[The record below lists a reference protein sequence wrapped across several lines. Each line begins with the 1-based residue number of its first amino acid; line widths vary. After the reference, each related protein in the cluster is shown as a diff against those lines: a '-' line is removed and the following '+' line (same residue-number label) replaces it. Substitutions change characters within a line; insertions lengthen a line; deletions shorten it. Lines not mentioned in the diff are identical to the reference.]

1 MKSREIWNNVSKK
14 KVLLDIGIESW
25 IYLNCIMNELQAKL
39 ARRRS
44 LNGETEGRAQSHNEL
59 SSPNERS
66 NSGDQT
72 NKPILT
78 TVKRESSTIATTS
91 KSATDEL
98 QKKLARRRN
107 LNGEVSNNLSHIPP
121 PDDSN
126 TFSGDSNPQSRT
138 VSIERSLS
146 TSESLQE
153 PIADEALENAPNT
166 GEDIQSNIKEIEE
179 GKVEM
184 NRENTIE
191 SQAAETLE
199 APESTSSNTAD
210 IQRDPKEIQ
219 DENLVIISDNDFS
232 NDNALKMEDSA
243 VSSEDIAFIVE
254 SVTEIQI
261 KDVEEEQN
269 IIPVEEVNN
278 PPPVEPTESI
288 SISTGDLSLSEVS
301 EVVEVALPI
310 TTSTSQPAP
319 IETVEH
325 DFPPTN
331 SPSKLEGHKPISK
344 PASIATSSKSATDEL
359 SKKLA
364 RRRDLNG
371 EIPKDEAENT
381 HSEFSHTS
389 TDTVHTIPQQPPS
402 TQPISKSASK
412 TSLHNNSP
420 IVPVAPPAIPQNSF
434 LNNDDDDNEID
445 LPFIS
450 HKQKETLPKAKKAGK
465 GIWDDDTI
473 LSTLE
478 EDDSLNFTLPTNKE
492 EVTKKL
498 FKPKE
503 TPKPAEVVNAPAPPP
518 VPETPPSIPTADE
531 GNDDTADLE
540 FDLSLP
546 KLPKKFIESSASKS
560 PKSAERNSKNWYPG
574 KYIKER
580 RLPWSQGKSPNHNNN
595 KINSIVDQQQLFN
608 DFVNGLAER
617 KSSVNFDEDLGIGLS
632 FENVEVKSLLEDFE
646 EVDEGKDKPVLLS
659 SSTQKRRVTMM
670 TAPSATRANDFLN
683 EFLREN
689 DNLLQEIA
697 ATETSTASSTSAP
710 SSKQV
715 SSLPPSDETEGLD
728 YSIPAEVIRPRS
740 QMLQR
745 SNSASIRVRKSN
757 LLLENEDDE
766 EAGGLFD
773 DLLSPSAQRNQ
784 SNSVVF
790 QPSST
795 ESKGDSLLF
804 EDEKIGKN
812 VNVDDDLS
820 LLLGDDSKALKYN
833 PLEVGSQQSL
843 IRSFANASARRSSV
857 HDREEVAAHPT
868 IDISSK
874 GLLRED
880 DDSSSDG
887 DGEDGEGEK
896 DQGKR
901 SKNLFRESSQSGNN
915 ENSDGINLETK
926 KVKKGKEVP
935 DESITFDEFMLR
947 LKKCSDLMEITK

>member
-1 MKSREIWNNVSKK
+1 
-14 KVLLDIGIESW
+14 
-25 IYLNCIMNELQAKL
+25 MNELQAKL

-44 LNGETEGRAQSHNEL
+44 LNGEGEGRTQSNSEL
-59 SSPNERS
+59 SSPNERA

-78 TVKRESSTIATTS
+78 TVKRESSTIATSS

-107 LNGEVSNNLSHIPP
+107 LNGEVSRNLSDIPP
-121 PDDSN
+121 SDDN
-126 TFSGDSNPQSRT
+126 NPFSGDSNPQSRT

-153 PIADEALENAPNT
+153 PIADEALETNVPNT
-166 GEDIQSNIKEIEE
+166 VDIQSKEIEDDSVDIISQ
-179 GKVEM
+179 KSI
-184 NRENTIE
+184 EN
-191 SQAAETLE
+191 QVAETPE
-199 APESTSSNTAD
+199 APETTSSNTTDESPKPLSNAAD
-210 IQRDPKEIQ
+210 IQTDPEEIQ
-219 DENLVIISDNDFS
+219 DEIVAILSDNDHS
-232 NDNALKMEDSA
+232 NALKMEDSA

-254 SVTEIQI
+254 SITDTQI
-261 KDVEEEQN
+261 KYVEEEQSL
-269 IIPVEEVNN
+269 ILVEEVNN
-278 PPPVEPTESI
+278 PPPIEPTASI
-288 SISTGDLSLSEVS
+288 SVSTGDSSLSEEVS
-301 EVVEVALPI
+301 EVVDVVLPI
-310 TTSTSQPAP
+310 TISTSQPALM
-319 IETVEH
+319 ENVEQVN
-325 DFPPTN
+325 FPPTN

-371 EIPKDEAENT
+371 EVPKDEAENT
-381 HSEFSHTS
+381 QSERSHTS
-389 TDTVHTIPQQPPS
+389 TDTARTVPQQPPS
-402 TQPISKSASK
+402 TQPISKSGSK

-450 HKQKETLPKAKKAGK
+450 HKQKETLPKAKKGGK

-478 EDDSLNFTLPTNKE
+478 EDDPLNFTLPTNKE

-503 TPKPAEVVNAPAPPP
+503 TPKPAEVVNAPAPLP
-518 VPETPPSIPTADE
+518 VPETPPSVLIADE
-531 GNDDTADLE
+531 GNDDAADLE
-540 FDLSLP
+540 FDMSLP

-580 RLPWSQGKSPNHNNN
+580 RLPWSQGKSPNHNN

-646 EVDEGKDKPVLLS
+646 EVDEEKDKPVLLS
-659 SSTQKRRVTMM
+659 SSAQKRRVTMM
-670 TAPSATRANDFLN
+670 TAPSTTNTNDFLN

-697 ATETSTASSTSAP
+697 ATETSTASSTSAV
-710 SSKQV
+710 SSKQA

-728 YSIPAEVIRPRS
+728 FSIPTEVVRPRS

-745 SNSASIRVRKSN
+745 SNSASMRVRKSN

-773 DLLSPSAQRNQ
+773 DLLSPSEQRNQ
-784 SNSVVF
+784 SSF

-820 LLLGDDSKALKYN
+820 LLLGNDSKALKYN

-857 HDREEVAAHPT
+857 HDREEIAAHPT

-901 SKNLFRESSQSGNN
+901 SKNLFRESNQSGNN
-915 ENSDGINLETK
+915 DNSDGINLETK